1 MNEAKYADKSV
12 VNYFGSHFEEFRR
25 EMHYYKEIVFSD
37 MFTGY
42 GAGLNENAN
51 QFGKEPSTPVDYNIE
66 NQ

>member
-12 VNYFGSHFEEFRR
+12 VKYFGTHFEEFRR

-42 GAGLNENAN
+42 GASPNENAN
-51 QFGKEPSTPVDYNIE
+51 QFGKGPLTPKESHNP
-66 NQ
+66 

>member
-12 VNYFGSHFEEFRR
+12 VKYFGSHFEEFRR

-42 GAGLNENAN
+42 GAVPNENTN
-51 QFGKEPSTPVDYNIE
+51 Q
-66 NQ
+66 